1 MACSQTMAII
11 PAFQSLD
18 NCLGARCSLIDHLA
32 SLLSWA
38 LCGILSPL
46 QEQSRQ
52 QEGIVGQLLVSVS
65 QLAVALILSAI
76 AAYLSFYLFQLFTRD
91 LDEWQAL
98 RDGNTAVGLVLGA
111 MLVSVAI
118 VLRPAIVVSPSIWDV
133 GRAFF
138 FRVLLAQAAQLAVG
152 LVLAVLALIVAL
164 YLFTALTR
172 DIDEV
177 EELGKG
183 NMAIASLLA
192 GVVIG
197 VGLMVTQ
204 AVGQVMG
211 WVASL
216 IF

>member
-1 MACSQTMAII
+1 VAQ
-11 PAFQSLD
+11 L
-18 NCLGARCSLIDHLA
+18 
-32 SLLSWA
+32 LLS
-38 LCGILSPL
+38 L
-46 QEQSRQ
+46 
-52 QEGIVGQLLVSVS
+52 S
-65 QLAVALILSAI
+65 QLAVALLMSAI
-76 AAYLSFYLFQLFTRD
+76 AAYLAFYLFQLFTRD

-98 RDGNTAVGLVLGA
+98 RQGNAAVGLVLGA

-118 VLRPAIVVSPSIWDV
+118 VLRPAIVVSPSVWDV

-138 FRVLLAQAAQLAVG
+138 FRVLLAQALQLVVG
-152 LVLAVLALIVAL
+152 LVLAVLALAVAL

-177 EELGKG
+177 EELRKG
-183 NMAIASLLA
+183 NLAIAGLLA

-197 VGLMVTQ
+197 VGLMVAQ

-216 IF
+216 VF